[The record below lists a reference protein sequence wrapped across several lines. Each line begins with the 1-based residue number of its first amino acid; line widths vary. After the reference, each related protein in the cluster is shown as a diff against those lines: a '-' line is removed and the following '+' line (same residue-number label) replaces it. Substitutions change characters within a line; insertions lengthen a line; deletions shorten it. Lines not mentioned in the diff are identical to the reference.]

1 MKKDLIEGKLYQ
13 ITDRFRDKKIAS
25 VNLYSILQNTSIL

>member
-13 ITDRFRDKKIAS
+13 ITDRFSDKEIAS

>member
-13 ITDRFRDKKIAS
+13 ITGRFSDKKIAS